1 MIVAQPHSGVN
12 PVTIYE
18 RRGPG
23 EYTAKISVTII
34 SLLHDFTQLHPNLI
48 ELYDIGNSLTRKFSL
63 TKKTFVL
70 VIFPVLLRT
79 KSMSSITILQTGR
92 TENYLVENMSNSNDG
107 RRKTANVSLCRIIY
121 HYH

>member
-34 SLLHDFTQLHPNLI
+34 SLLHDFMQLHPNMI
-48 ELYDIGNSLTRKFSL
+48 ELYDIGNSII
-63 TKKTFVL
+63 VL
-70 VIFPVLLRT
+70 IRSMIFFF
-79 KSMSSITILQTGR
+79 
-92 TENYLVENMSNSNDG
+92 
-107 RRKTANVSLCRIIY
+107 
-121 HYH
+121 

>member
-34 SLLHDFTQLHPNLI
+34 SLLHDFMQLHPNMI
-48 ELYDIGNSLTRKFSL
+48 ELYDIGNSIIVLTRL
-63 TKKTFVL
+63 M
-70 VIFPVLLRT
+70 IFFF
-79 KSMSSITILQTGR
+79 
-92 TENYLVENMSNSNDG
+92 
-107 RRKTANVSLCRIIY
+107 
-121 HYH
+121 